1 MQSYVVAAAAGE
13 DVPGA
18 VRLRRGDV
26 AQADMRSVGDG
37 RARLDTRVNIDRAGE
52 ICQSTTWNNIQPSPA
67 RNTCPANLFL
77 DSSRVPLPCTRAPL
91 KHFVGSVSSE
101 VNNNFLLGHLDVNEF
116 RKVLGVLLLDFQVH
130 TQL

>member
-1 MQSYVVAAAAGE
+1 MLQSYVVAAAAAAGE

-52 ICQSTTWNNIQPSPA
+52 ICQSTTWNNIQPTSPA

-77 DSSRVPLPCTRAPL
+77 DSPSLYGL
-91 KHFVGSVSSE
+91 H
-101 VNNNFLLGHLDVNEF
+101 
-116 RKVLGVLLLDFQVH
+116 
-130 TQL
+130 